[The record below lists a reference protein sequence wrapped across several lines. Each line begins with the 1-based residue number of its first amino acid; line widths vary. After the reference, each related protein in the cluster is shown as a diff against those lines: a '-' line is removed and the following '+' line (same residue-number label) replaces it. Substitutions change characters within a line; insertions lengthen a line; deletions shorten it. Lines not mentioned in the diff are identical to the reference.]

1 MARHSFIVSARQPAG
16 SALAQAD
23 CAVEVL
29 GIRLQSANH
38 DDSGARGVGT
48 LDEFAFSRDVFG
60 GDGERNMRGF
70 FAAAEFPLSDDLP
83 GPFGVVR
90 QGKIG
95 VWFIGKLAP
104 IVGELGL
111 LGW

>member
-1 MARHSFIVSARQPAG
+1 M
-16 SALAQAD
+16 
-23 CAVEVL
+23 EVI
-29 GIRLQSANH
+29 GIGLRGASH
-38 DDSGARGVGT
+38 DGAGARGIGT
-48 LDEFAFSRDVFG
+48 LDEFAFSRDAFAG
-60 GDGERNMRGF
+60 NGERNMRGF
-70 FAAAEFPLSDDLP
+70 FAAAGFPLGDDLP